1 MSVIGVNSPSR
12 LTKTLIGIPRPRKED
27 LVIDDGS
34 DQDEYA
40 KFRKPKDIDLLGER
54 KQWTSTVRVS
64 LSICLSVPLQ

>member
-40 KFRKPKDIDLLGER
+40 KFRKPKDIDLLGE
-54 KQWTSTVRVS
+54 
-64 LSICLSVPLQ
+64 